1 MAHKRTGRHV
11 GAPTREERRLAYQTK
26 LEDAQRPVL
35 GPPMPKG
42 VGWGG
47 SRVGSGRKKKEPGP
61 DQWILVR
68 VPFSLKLAL
77 EALPDGS
84 LSEYVRKA
92 LDLLADI
99 LPPEKFKI
107 IQDPLEETPSE
118 VLPEGDTKA
127 TRVADMSATS
137 APSS

>member
-1 MAHKRTGRHV
+1 
-11 GAPTREERRLAYQTK
+11 
-26 LEDAQRPVL
+26 
-35 GPPMPKG
+35 MPKG

-47 SRVGSGRKKKEPGP
+47 ARAGSGRKKKDPGP

-92 LDLLADI
+92 LDLLANI
-99 LPPEKFKI
+99 LPPEKFKLAE
-107 IQDPLEETPSE
+107 PEETTKSDEAFKLPSE
-118 VLPEGDTKA
+118 PVTPSGALDA
-127 TRVADMSATS
+127 TLT
-137 APSS
+137 PP

>member
-1 MAHKRTGRHV
+1 MAYKRTGRHV
-11 GAPTREERRLAYQTK
+11 GAPTREERRLAYQTR
-26 LEDAQRPVL
+26 LENAARPL
-35 GPPMPKG
+35 YGPPVPKGLGGSG

-61 DQWILVR
+61 EQFILVR

-99 LPPEKFKI
+99 LPPEKFALTSKAKLAATS
-107 IQDPLEETPSE
+107 PLSNPSE
-118 VLPEGDTKA
+118 AGAQP
-127 TRVADMSATS
+127 
-137 APSS
+137 

>member
-1 MAHKRTGRHV
+1 MTYKRTGRPV
-11 GAPTREERRLAYQTK
+11 GARSREERRLAYQTK
-26 LEDAQRPVL
+26 LEDAARPL
-35 GPPMPKG
+35 YGPPVPKGLGGSG

-47 SRVGSGRKKKEPGP
+47 SRSGSGRKKKEPGP
-61 DQWILVR
+61 EQWILVR

-99 LPPEKFKI
+99 LPPEKFKLAE
-107 IQDPLEETPSE
+107 PEETKLASEPVTPSD
-118 VLPEGDTKA
+118 GIDA
-127 TRVADMSATS
+127 TMT
-137 APSS
+137 PP

>member
-1 MAHKRTGRHV
+1 MAYKRTGRHV
-11 GAPTREERRLAYQTK
+11 GAPTREERRLAYQER
-26 LEDAQRPVL
+26 LESLSRPL
-35 GPPMPKG
+35 YGPPVPKGLGGSG

-47 SRVGSGRKKKEPGP
+47 SRVGSGRKRKEPGP
-61 DQWILVR
+61 EQFILVR

-99 LPPEKFKI
+99 LPPEKFKLTENPPKLI
-107 IQDPLEETPSE
+107 EQGGVSPLP
-118 VLPEGDTKA
+118 
-127 TRVADMSATS
+127 
-137 APSS
+137 

>member
-1 MAHKRTGRHV
+1 MAYKRTGRHV

-26 LEDAQRPVL
+26 LEEADRPL
-35 GPPMPKG
+35 YGPPVPKG

-61 DQWILVR
+61 EQFILVR

-77 EALPDGS
+77 EALPEGG

-92 LDLLADI
+92 IDLMADI
-99 LPPEKFKI
+99 LPPEKFKLVE
-107 IQDPLEETPSE
+107 PEETK
-118 VLPEGDTKA
+118 LPEENLPGVGVDTP
-127 TRVADMSATS
+127 SASTLT
-137 APSS
+137 PQ

>member
-1 MAHKRTGRHV
+1 MTYKRTGRHV
-11 GAPTREERRLAYQTK
+11 GAPTREERRAAYQTK
-26 LEDAQRPVL
+26 LESLNQPL
-35 GPPMPKG
+35 YGPPVPKGLGGSG

-47 SRVGSGRKKKEPGP
+47 SRAGSGRKKKEPGP
-61 DQWILVR
+61 EQFILVR

-99 LPPEKFKI
+99 LPPEKFK
-107 IQDPLEETPSE
+107 LAETK
-118 VLPEGDTKA
+118 LPETEENPNNGTS
-127 TRVADMSATS
+127 SAE
-137 APSS
+137 

>member
-1 MAHKRTGRHV
+1 MAYKRTGRHV
-11 GAPTREERRLAYQTK
+11 GAPTREERRQAYQAR
-26 LEDAQRPVL
+26 LEDAARPL
-35 GPPMPKG
+35 YGPPVPKG

-61 DQWILVR
+61 EQWILVR

-99 LPPEKFKI
+99 VPPEKFKLAENE
-107 IQDPLEETPSE
+107 PAE
-118 VLPEGDTKA
+118 V
-127 TRVADMSATS
+127 TRTVPCDN
-137 APSS
+137 